1 MANIFGAKTDKPVIV
16 KAGKAIVTVGSN
28 TMLALGVT
36 VQFQRGVQI
45 IPTLGDKRV
54 LSIGIPQGMFSC
66 STIIAKD
73 VDPTTAFHL
82 DDDGCKPFDMKIK
95 FNDSACDMNGKTITV
110 KQGVASAVSI
120 EAQGERGY
128 IGSGVNVTFIGMEM
142 N

>member
-16 KAGKAIVTVGSN
+16 KAGKAIVTVDN
-28 TMLALGVT
+28 KTMLALGVT

-54 LSIGIPQGMFSC
+54 LSIGIPQGTFTC
-66 STIIAKD
+66 NTIIAKG

-82 DDDGCKPFDMKIK
+82 DDDGCKPFDMTIR
-95 FNDSACDMNGKTITV
+95 FNDSACEMNGKTITI

-128 IGSGVNVTFIGMEM
+128 IGSGINVTFIGMKM
-142 N
+142 